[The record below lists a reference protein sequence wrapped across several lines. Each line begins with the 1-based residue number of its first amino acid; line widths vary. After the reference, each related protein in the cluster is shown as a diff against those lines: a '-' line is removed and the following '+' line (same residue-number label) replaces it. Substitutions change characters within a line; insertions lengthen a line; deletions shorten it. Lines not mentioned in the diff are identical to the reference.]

1 MWRAISQALDWIY
14 RLAAYLAGAL
24 LVLLC
29 ALVLYSIVARL
40 AGLFAGGASD
50 FAGYVM
56 ATSTFMALSYTF
68 RTHGHIRVT
77 LLIQTA
83 TGAVRRGIELLCLGF
98 MSIATAYL
106 AYYMCRLAWA
116 SYVFGDRSEG
126 ADAVLMWIPQSPV
139 ALGAVLFAV
148 AVFHT
153 FALALFDYESVDPE
167 SDTRGA
173 PAEV

>member
-126 ADAVLMWIPQSPV
+126 GRRRPHVDT
-139 ALGAVLFAV
+139 AV
-148 AVFHT
+148 ARRARRR
-153 FALALFDYESVDPE
+153 ALRGRRLPHLPVGAL
-167 SDTRGA
+167 RL
-173 PAEV
+173 